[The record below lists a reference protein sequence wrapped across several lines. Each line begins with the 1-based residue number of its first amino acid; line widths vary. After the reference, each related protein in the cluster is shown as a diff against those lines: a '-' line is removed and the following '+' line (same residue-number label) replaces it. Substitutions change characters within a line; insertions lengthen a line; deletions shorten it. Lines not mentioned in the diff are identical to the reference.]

1 MSLTLVQS
9 RWQGWVVRSQRC
21 RRHHRKI
28 QTIARLSPPVVI
40 ASALFVEAR
49 GCRRGSKKDPPRKY
63 EAREKKKKKDYTA
76 HDESKKN
83 DDDAAD
89 DDKEDEDEAARRGIR
104 SNNFGRRRRCV
115 RSRGS
120 CPRLSRF
127 LEDHR
132 QGRRWRRFGPGLAPF
147 RLRFDRVVS
156 SKTHPKRGVSLF
168 ASREEESRSSLIP
181 FVLLLSSDED
191 EDDFDLDLSGDLLLS
206 VIAR

>member
-49 GCRRGSKKDPPRKY
+49 GCRRGSEDDPELSKRKLRSRKEKKD
-63 EAREKKKKKDYTA
+63 
-76 HDESKKN
+76 KKN
-83 DDDAAD
+83 EEGREGENDEDVN
-89 DDKEDEDEAARRGIR
+89 EDEEAARRGIR
-104 SNNFGRRRRCV
+104 YRFRRDRRG

-120 CPRLSRF
+120 CQGSSRF
-127 LEDHR
+127 LEDR
-132 QGRRWRRFGPGLAPF
+132 QGRRWRRFVPGLTAF
-147 RLRFDRVVS
+147 RARFNRVES
-156 SKTHPKRGVSLF
+156 RPKRLASF
-168 ASREEESRSSLIP
+168 ASRERESRALIP
-181 FVLLLSSDED
+181 FVLLLPDEDHDRYEDDPFDLSDE
-191 EDDFDLDLSGDLLLS
+191 LLLS